1 VNFQEADRRYVE
13 IKRRGEAGE
22 LTQEEFDEQLKQLM
36 VQDEEGRWWVKSPTT
51 GEWHYH
57 DGTAWVK
64 DTPPGYQAPQDTS
77 EDQPEIQQ
85 PQIDQSSP
93 PAALSRQGLYWG
105 VGLTSLAAILLPL
118 SSLIIAP
125 NWGTPGQAAYPL
137 LALIAS
143 IIIQYV
149 GTLTLAYKYPITP
162 GWTSG
167 FVASIYILNLLGW
180 LGADLV
186 APEREFNFTTT
197 FAILVIACLLNVVF
211 ANSIADKR
219 STTSITT

>member
-36 VQDEEGRWWVKSPTT
+36 VQDEDGRWWVKSPTT

-64 DTPPGYQAPQDTS
+64 DTPPGYEAPQDTS

-105 VGLTSLAAILLPL
+105 VGLTSLAAILLPQ
-118 SSLIIAP
+118 SERFISP
-125 NWGTPGQAAYPL
+125 PL
-137 LALIAS
+137 AVMLNTV
-143 IIIQYV
+143 IQYV
-149 GTLTLAYKYPITP
+149 ATSVLVYIYRITWGWAAVFVAGFYLLNWLSWLIVSARFPAVYNMTLTFDILFVSYLGNAIIV
-162 GWTSG
+162 S
-167 FVASIYILNLLGW
+167 FVAYRRHRQH
-180 LGADLV
+180 
-186 APEREFNFTTT
+186 P
-197 FAILVIACLLNVVF
+197 NVS
-211 ANSIADKR
+211 A
-219 STTSITT
+219 

>member
-1 VNFQEADRRYVE
+1 VDFREADHRYVE

-36 VQDEEGRWWVKSPTT
+36 VQDEDGRWWVKSPTT

-64 DTPPGYQAPQDTS
+64 DTPPGYEAPQDTS

-105 VGLTSLAAILLPL
+105 VGLTSLAAILLPQTQ
-118 SSLIIAP
+118 SFIS
-125 NWGTPGQAAYPL
+125 PL
-137 LALIAS
+137 LAVMLNTV
-143 IIIQYV
+143 IQYV
-149 GTLTLAYKYPITP
+149 ATSVLMYRYGITWGWAAVFVAGFYLLNWLSWLIVSARFPDMYNMTLTFDILFVSYLGNAIIV
-162 GWTSG
+162 S
-167 FVASIYILNLLGW
+167 FVAYRR
-180 LGADLV
+180 DRQH
-186 APEREFNFTTT
+186 P
-197 FAILVIACLLNVVF
+197 NVS
-211 ANSIADKR
+211 A
-219 STTSITT
+219 